1 MREDVP
7 CRMNNPDTPTAARI
21 REVSAVF
28 AGRPGT
34 GIRGP
39 EDFTCLLR
47 LELGHEEALD
57 RPVKIGGSWQR
68 ALAPRMIYHVCASNL
83 AVSAETAL
91 ALGLVLGSE
100 LVFKLPSSGLG
111 DLVALVESLPAPL
124 RGRVRLLA
132 ARDPAIMSRA
142 DAVVVFGAQEAV
154 EVFRREVRWDQRFMA
169 YGPKI
174 SLGWI
179 LPGSASAEWALAAA
193 GEIRAF
199 GQRGCLSPQSYLCAD
214 RAEAELFGG
223 LLAAALS
230 GDVAEPGQD
239 ATAEER
245 ALVREA
251 RQRARVRGDTVL
263 EAEQF
268 PGWTVVIRDE
278 ARIEPGP
285 GCGFVEILSSQDAG
299 VLEGWKGWV
308 SSVSITA
315 DRLPGELLELFSGCG
330 ISRVCRM
337 GELQNPPL
345 DWRHDGQPRLAP
357 LVRWIACDP
366 GLEVG

>member
-1 MREDVP
+1 M
-7 CRMNNPDTPTAARI
+7 RI
-21 REVSAVF
+21 REVSAVW

-39 EDFTCLLR
+39 EDFSSLLR
-47 LELGHEEALD
+47 LELGHEDALD
-57 RPVKIGGSWQR
+57 RPVEIGGAWQR
-68 ALAPRMIYHVCASNL
+68 ALAPRNIYHICASNL

-91 ALGLVLGSE
+91 ALGLVLGAG

-111 DLVALVESLPAPL
+111 DFVALVESLPASL

-132 ARDPAIMSRA
+132 AHDPAIMARA
-142 DAVVVFGAQEAV
+142 DAVVIFGGEEAV
-154 EVFRREVRWDQRFMA
+154 EAVRREVRWDQRFMA

-174 SLGWI
+174 SLGWV
-179 LPGSASAEWALAAA
+179 LPGTASADWALAAA
-193 GEIRAF
+193 REIRAF

-230 GDVAEPGQD
+230 GDMAGDGLEPS
-239 ATAEER
+239 AEER

-251 RQRARVRGDTVL
+251 RKRAKVRGDTVL
-263 EAEQF
+263 EAEGF
-268 PGWTVVIRDE
+268 PDWTVVIRNE
-278 ARIEPGP
+278 ARIEAGP
-285 GCGFVEILSSQDAG
+285 GCGFVEILPSQDPA
-299 VLEGWKGWV
+299 VLDGWRGSV
-308 SSVSITA
+308 SSVSVTA
-315 DRLPGELLELFSGCG
+315 EKLSGDLLELFSSSGV
-330 ISRVCRM
+330 SRVCRM

-345 DWRHDGQPRLAP
+345 GWRHDGQPRLAP

-366 GLEVG
+366 GLEVE

>member
-1 MREDVP
+1 MSSHIP
-7 CRMNNPDTPTAARI
+7 TPTLERI
-21 REVSAVF
+21 REVSAAF

-39 EDFTCLLR
+39 EDFIGLLR
-47 LELGHEEALD
+47 MELGHEEALD
-57 RPVKIGGSWQR
+57 RPVKMAGAWQR
-68 ALAPRMIYHVCASNL
+68 AAAPGLTYHICASNL

-91 ALGLVLGSE
+91 ALGLVLGGE
-100 LVFKLPSSGLG
+100 LVFKLPSSGLENF
-111 DLVALVESLPAPL
+111 VELVESLPPSL
-124 RGRVRLLA
+124 RGTVRLLA
-132 ARDPAIMSRA
+132 THDPEIMARAG
-142 DAVVVFGAQEAV
+142 AVVVFGGGETVAAV
-154 EVFRREVRWDQRFMA
+154 RGEVRWDQRFMA

-174 SLGWI
+174 SLGWV
-179 LPGSASAEWALAAA
+179 LPGTATADWALAAA

-230 GDVAEPGQD
+230 GTKLVDGLGVS
-239 ATAEER
+239 AEER

-251 RQRARVRGDTVL
+251 RKRAQARGDAVL
-263 EAEQF
+263 ESVGG
-268 PGWTVVIRDE
+268 PDWTVVIRNE
-278 ARIEPGP
+278 ARIEAGP
-285 GCGFVEILSSQDAG
+285 GCGFVEILSSQAPG
-299 VLEGWKGWV
+299 VLDGWRGLV

-315 DRLPGELLELFSGCG
+315 DVVPGDLMELFSSHG
-330 ISRVCRM
+330 ISRVCRT

-345 DWRHDGQPRLAP
+345 LWRHDGQPRLAP

-366 GLEVG
+366 GMEVE